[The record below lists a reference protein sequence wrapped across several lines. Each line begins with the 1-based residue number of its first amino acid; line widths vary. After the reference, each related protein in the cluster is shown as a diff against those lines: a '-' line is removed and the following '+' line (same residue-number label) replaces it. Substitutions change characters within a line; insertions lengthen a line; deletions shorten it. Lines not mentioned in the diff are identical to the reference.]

1 MREPV
6 RSSRWRGL
14 KGATDRAQARG
25 RAARQQQQWLSSRQS
40 SPLRAVKPAGKG
52 TPARA
57 QSSAVAGN
65 DDFRLDEGPGF
76 RGKSDRQIVFPRLR
90 PERAPPHQGGFRVSG
105 LLDLLAESQI
115 TATPRHSAP
124 GAGACQPAQ
133 RSGHQGRRLVWGLPR
148 LASVPST
155 GIHDDRRSAACSRPA
170 PDNCPRCVFSSVRSK

>member
-1 MREPV
+1 MVER
-6 RSSRWRGL
+6 
-14 KGATDRAQARG
+14 QAKLSPSG
-25 RAARQQQQWLSSRQS
+25 CEARR
-40 SPLRAVKPAGKG
+40 KG

-76 RGKSDRQIVFPRLR
+76 GESQIAKSSFPRPPAGTSPA
-90 PERAPPHQGGFRVSG
+90 PEGGFRVSG

-133 RSGHQGRRLVWGLPR
+133 RSGHQGRRLVWATL
-148 LASVPST
+148 
-155 GIHDDRRSAACSRPA
+155 
-170 PDNCPRCVFSSVRSK
+170 CPERWCYV